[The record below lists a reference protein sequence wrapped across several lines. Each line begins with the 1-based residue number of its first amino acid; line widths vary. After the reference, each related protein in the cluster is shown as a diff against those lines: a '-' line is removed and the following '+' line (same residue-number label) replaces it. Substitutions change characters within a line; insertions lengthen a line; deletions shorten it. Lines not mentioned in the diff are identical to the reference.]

1 MQGSPLAAHPCLV
14 FPFVPIFSYFLLA
27 HNVITD
33 YPRKSTIYRFFCI
46 LCNIKSCRNFAANP
60 GSEKTKITAEWSL
73 RKLRVALVAR
83 S

>member
-33 YPRKSTIYRFFCI
+33 YPRKSTIYRFFI
-46 LCNIKSCRNFAANP
+46 LCNVDSREAGTRIQVFPSVGTC
-60 GSEKTKITAEWSL
+60 SES
-73 RKLRVALVAR
+73 RVRDALKN
-83 S
+83 